1 MYKKLWELRGKKF
14 IISKGTKKVSM
25 LSEILGSNFK
35 LNSGDSLGAM
45 MAE

>member
-14 IISKGTKKVSM
+14 IVSKGTEKVYI

-35 LNSGDSLGAM
+35 LNSGDSLGADDG
-45 MAE
+45 